1 MWKRACSAFLMA
13 LLGGGGV
20 ACNRQGPVDRV
31 AEPSPEAVTQSPPAR
46 TQTTAV
52 KTRPLPRLPEDFLRE
67 QEQLLAAAR
76 EDLAADPT
84 DIDAL
89 IWVGRRS
96 AYLGHYEEAI
106 AVFTQGLA
114 DHPREARLYRHRG
127 HRFITTRQFERAAVD
142 LERAVWL
149 VRDQVD
155 ETEPDGLPNVRGIPL
170 STTQFNIWYHLGL
183 AYYLQGAFE
192 HALRAYRECLEISGN
207 PDLLSATSHWLYMTL
222 RRLGREEEAGE
233 VLEPIHAEMEII
245 ENEEYHRL
253 LLMYKGEL
261 VPEQLLDDSR
271 LEGGMP
277 TATVAYGVGNWYLYN
292 DLAERAEEIFSEI
305 VAGDQWSSFG
315 YIAAEAELNRVAE
328 VAPDE
333 HSPDETTR

>member
-1 MWKRACSAFLMA
+1 MA
-13 LLGGGGV
+13 
-20 ACNRQGPVDRV
+20 
-31 AEPSPEAVTQSPPAR
+31 SPETATTSPPA
-46 TQTTAV
+46 TAPAPTPT
-52 KTRPLPRLPEDFLRE
+52 TRPLPRLPEDFLRE

-76 EDLAADPT
+76 EDLAADPK
-84 DIDAL
+84 DLEAL
-89 IWVGRRS
+89 IWVGRRL
-96 AYLGHYEEAI
+96 AYLGHYDEAI
-106 AVFTQGLA
+106 EVFTQGLA
-114 DHPREARLYRHRG
+114 EHPREAKLYRHRG

-192 HALRAYRECLEISGN
+192 HALRAYEECLELSGN
-207 PDLLSATSHWLYMTL
+207 PDLLSATTHWLYMTL

-233 VLEPIHAEMEII
+233 VLEPINAEMEII

-261 VPEQLLDDSR
+261 VPEQLLDDAR
-271 LEGGMP
+271 IEGGRP

-292 DLAERAEEIFSEI
+292 DLAERAHEIFAEI
-305 VAGDQWSSFG
+305 EGGDQWSSFG
-315 YIAAEAELNRVAE
+315 YIAAEAELERAAAE
-328 VAPDE
+328 EATQPGE
-333 HSPDETTR
+333 

>member
-1 MWKRACSAFLMA
+1 MWTRACTLA
-13 LLGGGGV
+13 LLTVLAGGGV
-20 ACNRQGPVDRV
+20 ACDRQGPVETV
-31 AEPSPEAVTQSPPAR
+31 EMASPETATTSPPA
-46 TQTTAV
+46 TAPAPTPT
-52 KTRPLPRLPEDFLRE
+52 TRPLPRLPEDFLRE

-76 EDLAADPT
+76 EDLAADPK
-84 DIDAL
+84 DLEAL
-89 IWVGRRS
+89 IWVGRRL
-96 AYLGHYEEAI
+96 AYLGHYDEAI
-106 AVFTQGLA
+106 EVFTQGLTE
-114 DHPREARLYRHRG
+114 HPREAKLYRHRG

-192 HALRAYRECLEISGN
+192 HALRAYEECLELSGN
-207 PDLLSATSHWLYMTL
+207 PDLLSATTHWLYMTL

-233 VLEPIHAEMEII
+233 VLEPISAEMEII

-261 VPEQLLDDSR
+261 VPEQLLDDAR
-271 LEGGMP
+271 IEGGRP

-292 DLAERAEEIFSEI
+292 DLAERAQEIFAEI
-305 VAGDQWSSFG
+305 EGGEQWSSFG
-315 YIAAEAELNRVAE
+315 YIAAEAELERAAAE
-328 VAPDE
+328 EATQPGE
-333 HSPDETTR
+333 

>member
-1 MWKRACSAFLMA
+1 MWMRAFAIA
-13 LLGGGGV
+13 LVAGVVGLGL
-20 ACNRQGPVDRV
+20 ACDRQGP
-31 AEPSPEAVTQSPPAR
+31 AETVEIASPERATAPPPPR
-46 TQTTAV
+46 TQTTTAG
-52 KTRPLPRLPEDFLRE
+52 RRALPRLPEDVLRQ

-84 DIDAL
+84 DLEAL
-89 IWVGRRS
+89 IWVGRRL

-106 AVFTQGLA
+106 EVFTQGLT
-114 DHPREARLYRHRG
+114 DNPRSAKLYRHRG
-127 HRFITTRQFERAAVD
+127 HRFITTRQFGRAAVD
-142 LERAVWL
+142 LERAIWL

-192 HALRAYRECLEISGN
+192 NALRAYQECLDISSN
-207 PDLLSATSHWLYMTL
+207 PDLLSATTHWLYMTL
-222 RRLGREEEAGE
+222 RRLGRKEEASE

-261 VPEQLLDDSR
+261 VPEQLLDDVR
-271 LEGGMP
+271 IEGGLP
-277 TATVAYGVGNWYLYN
+277 TATVGYGVGNWYLYN
-292 DLAERAEEIFSEI
+292 DLDERAEEIFTEI
-305 VAGDQWSSFG
+305 VAGEQWSSFG
-315 YIAAEAELNRVAE
+315 FIAAEAELGRPRAVLPGEA
-328 VAPDE
+328 
-333 HSPDETTR
+333 SR

>member
-1 MWKRACSAFLMA
+1 MWTRACTLA
-13 LLGGGGV
+13 LLTVLAGGGV
-20 ACNRQGPVDRV
+20 ACDRQGPEETVEI
-31 AEPSPEAVTQSPPAR
+31 ASPETATTSPPA
-46 TQTTAV
+46 TAPAPTPT
-52 KTRPLPRLPEDFLRE
+52 TRPLPRLPEDFLRE

-76 EDLAADPT
+76 EDLAADPK
-84 DIDAL
+84 DLEAL
-89 IWVGRRS
+89 IWVGRRL
-96 AYLGHYEEAI
+96 AYLGHYDEAI
-106 AVFTQGLA
+106 EVFTQGLA
-114 DHPREARLYRHRG
+114 EHPREAKLYRHRG

-192 HALRAYRECLEISGN
+192 HALRAYEECLELSGN
-207 PDLLSATSHWLYMTL
+207 PDLLSATTHWLYMTL

-233 VLEPIHAEMEII
+233 VLEPINAEMEII

-261 VPEQLLDDSR
+261 VPEQLLDDAR
-271 LEGGMP
+271 IEGGRP

-292 DLAERAEEIFSEI
+292 DLAERAHEIFAEI
-305 VAGDQWSSFG
+305 EGGDQWSSFG
-315 YIAAEAELNRVAE
+315 YIAAEAELERAAAE
-328 VAPDE
+328 EATQPGE
-333 HSPDETTR
+333 